1 MCGRAQ
7 RYFLYTVCH
16 KKEDTL
22 LLPVTL
28 PSMSRFQ
35 HSFTNRLRNKL
46 KSPSYLVR
54 VVAVPCGTLMS
65 ENQQQ
70 SETGIVINNKSQ
82 GSGDAFECGRI
93 FNY

>member
-1 MCGRAQ
+1 VCGRAQ
-7 RYFLYTVCH
+7 RNSLYTVYH

-22 LLPVTL
+22 LLTVTL

-35 HSFTNRLRNKL
+35 HSFTNRLSNKFMVQLSL
-46 KSPSYLVR
+46 KSTAYLVR
-54 VVAVPCGTLMS
+54 VVAVPCETLMS

-82 GSGDAFECGRI
+82 GSGPRRV
-93 FNY
+93 